1 MMIRILGSAA
11 GGGFPQ
17 WNCNCKNCDGL
28 RHKRINALP
37 RMQSS
42 IAISDNGLKWI
53 IINASPDIHQQLKL
67 FDDFQPGST
76 IRDSAIKAV
85 ILVDSQI
92 DHTGGL
98 LLLREGNPLEVYC
111 TEMVR
116 ADLSR
121 GYPIFDVLSHYC
133 GVNHHLIDIKE
144 DYQPFLIPDF
154 NQLEFTPIIINGKA
168 PPYSKH
174 RHDPHPGDN
183 IGLFI
188 YDNRTKKSLF
198 YAPGL
203 EQVSNELLPLMK
215 SADCLLVDGTFW
227 QEDEMQRAGI
237 NTKLAHEMGHLPQ
250 SGEHGMISILD
261 QVNCSR
267 KILIHINNTNP
278 ILDEDSEERAHLTS
292 HHIEVAFDGMEIIL

>member
-17 WNCNCKNCDGL
+17 WNCNCKNCAGL
-28 RHKRINALP
+28 RQKRIKAQP

-42 IAISDNGLKWI
+42 IAISDNGLQWI
-53 IINASPDIHQQLKL
+53 LINASPDIHQQLNL
-67 FDDFQPGST
+67 FEDFQSSSK
-76 IRDSAIKAV
+76 IRDTVLKAI

-98 LLLREGNPLEVYC
+98 LLLREGKPLEVYC
-111 TEMVR
+111 TAMVS
-116 ADLSR
+116 ADLKS
-121 GYPIFDVLSHYC
+121 GYPIFDLLNHYC
-133 GVNHHLIDIKE
+133 GINHHLIDT
-144 DYQPFLIPDF
+144 DDSQPFIIPEF
-154 NQLEFTPIIINGKA
+154 QQLEFTPIILNGKA

-174 RHDPHPGDN
+174 RYDPHPGDN

-203 EQVSNELLPLMK
+203 QQISNELLTLMK
-215 SADCLLVDGTFW
+215 SVDCLLVDGTFW
-227 QEDEMQRAGI
+227 QEDEMQRTGI
-237 NTKLAHEMGHLPQ
+237 NNKSAHEMGHLPQ
-250 SGEHGMISILD
+250 SGEHGMISVLNQISG
-261 QVNCSR
+261 SR

-278 ILDEDSEERAHLTS
+278 ILDEDSEERAQLIT